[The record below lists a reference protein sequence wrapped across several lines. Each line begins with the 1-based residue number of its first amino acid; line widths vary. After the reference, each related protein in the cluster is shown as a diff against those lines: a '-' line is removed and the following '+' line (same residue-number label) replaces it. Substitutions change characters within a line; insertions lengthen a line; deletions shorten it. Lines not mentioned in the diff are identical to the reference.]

1 MNKNKLIEILGGKD
15 FVAVFSFMFLSAAV
29 VVWCLTS
36 TLIDPLEHMSCNL
49 LPFC

>member
-1 MNKNKLIEILGGKD
+1 MNKNKRIEILGGKE
-15 FVAVFSFMFLSAAV
+15 FVAVFSLMFLSSAI

-36 TLIDPLEHMSCNL
+36 ALIDPIGHMSCHL

>member
-1 MNKNKLIEILGGKD
+1 MNNNKLLENLGGKD
-15 FVAVFSFMFLSAAV
+15 FVAIFSLMFLSTAL

-36 TLIDPLEHMSCNL
+36 ALIDPLGHMSCNL